1 MEQPRSRDNCNHRD
15 LMPLTLEDLDD
26 SFTEGI
32 LTGVPQDDSF
42 IILPSK
48 TEAAGSQAANIHQL
62 INSLDSNFEPILQQ
76 SDGGKYG
83 HRVASEIELVDL
95 TNQDNT
101 YKLPFTS
108 SLGRAQFSNFLA
120 GSEPLIELSN
130 NQLLSSQ
137 AFEKNFCFE
146 TDFSRLRRHN
156 FFIRCVRGLADIE
169 SCIPGNGDTFGE
181 FPDDRS
187 RVEELDLSN
196 DETSARNNINERRS
210 FLNHDGGAEV
220 AKKQLR
226 MEPSVAEAVTSNSAN
241 NPLTFG
247 SFSSTFQAP
256 PRPETSLSGIT
267 NISSEPSP
275 GLQQEIAQAVGETL
289 DEGEGECLVCGAN
302 AGRHIHY
309 GGQSCYS
316 CKAFFRR
323 AVIDNTYHNFKCAT
337 RSCSIDSKSWRSC
350 KWCRFQKCLSS
361 GLKPSWVLEKK
372 ERKRRHASKINF
384 ITRTQ
389 HTESGQQLAPA
400 TQGNAGIWGYSADEL
415 SQLMVLANRVHRDLT
430 KNLLKFYGNNPTLF
444 GKVTG

>member
-1 MEQPRSRDNCNHRD
+1 MERPRSRDNANHRE
-15 LMPLTLEDLDD
+15 LVPLSLDDLDD
-26 SFTEGI
+26 NFTEGI

-48 TEAAGSQAANIHQL
+48 TATADTQAANFHQL
-62 INSLDSNFEPILQQ
+62 IHRLDSNLEPILQQ
-76 SDGGKYG
+76 TDGGKYG
-83 HRVASEIELVDL
+83 HRVSSEIELVDL
-95 TNQDNT
+95 TSEDSA

-120 GSEPLIELSN
+120 GNEPLIELST

-137 AFEKNFCFE
+137 TFEKNFCFE
-146 TDFSRLRRHN
+146 TDFSKLRRHN
-156 FFIRCVRGLADIE
+156 FFIRCVRGFTDLE
-169 SCIPGNGDTFGE
+169 SCIPGNSYNFGGC
-181 FPDDRS
+181 PDDRS
-187 RVEELDLSN
+187 RIEELDSPN
-196 DETSARNNINERRS
+196 NETSVRNKINERS
-210 FLNHDGGAEV
+210 FLSPEGGAEV
-220 AKKQLR
+220 VKKQLR
-226 MEPSVAEAVTSNSAN
+226 MEPARIEVATTNDM
-241 NPLTFG
+241 LTFG
-247 SFSSTFQAP
+247 SFSNTFQAP
-256 PRPETSLSGIT
+256 TRPEPSMSGIGALQP
-267 NISSEPSP
+267 EHSP
-275 GLQQEIAQAVGETL
+275 GLQQEVGHGIGDVQE
-289 DEGEGECLVCGAN
+289 EGEGECLVCGAN

-372 ERKRRHASKINF
+372 ERKRRHASKVNF
-384 ITRTQ
+384 ITRAQ
-389 HTESGQQLAPA
+389 HSDSGLQLAPA

-415 SQLMVLANRVHRDLT
+415 SQLMILANGVHRDLT
-430 KNLLKFYGNNPTLF
+430 KNLLNFYGNNPTLF